1 MHEHFPDTLT
11 WRVHPARERPLAAC
25 GALAVIAA
33 MAWLAA
39 DLMEHAGWG
48 VFAAIVLLMAL
59 QRFFVPSEY
68 RIDAEGVTVRLPWRT
83 QRYRWAAVRRFVYGA
98 RGGFLSSRARPS
110 ALDAFRGIP
119 LLFDRRREEVIS
131 CIRRHLPEES
141 RCAG

>member
-1 MHEHFPDTLT
+1 MDEHFPDIVT

-25 GALAVIAA
+25 GALTVIAP

-39 DLMEHAGWG
+39 DLMQHAAWG
-48 VFAAIVLLMAL
+48 IFAAVVLLVAL
-59 QRFFVPSEY
+59 QRFFLPSEY
-68 RIDAEGVTVRLPWRT
+68 RVDAEGVTVRLPWRT
-83 QRYRWAAVRRFVYGA
+83 QRYRWQAVRRFVYGE

-110 ALDAFRGIP
+110 ALDAFGGMP

-131 CIRRHLPEES
+131 CIRRHLAEEA